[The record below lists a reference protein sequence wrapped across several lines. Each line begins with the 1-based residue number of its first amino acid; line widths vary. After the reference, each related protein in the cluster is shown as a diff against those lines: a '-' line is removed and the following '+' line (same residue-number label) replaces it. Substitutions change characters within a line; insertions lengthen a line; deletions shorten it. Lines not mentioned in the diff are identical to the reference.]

1 MIKWIK
7 NWLNKRKIV
16 KYINNNPGLMDAW
29 MVLLEREKEM
39 SVLISSRLR
48 KEIDNQGIK
57 LISFKQLHD
66 YKKNE

>member
-29 MVLLEREKEM
+29 MVLLEREKET
-39 SVLISSRLR
+39 STKDF
-48 KEIDNQGIK
+48 KELVKEKN
-57 LISFKQLHD
+57 
-66 YKKNE
+66 KKYENVFD

>member
-16 KYINNNPGLMDAW
+16 KYINNNLGLMDAW

-39 SVLISSRLR
+39 STKDF
-48 KEIDNQGIK
+48 KELVKEKN
-57 LISFKQLHD
+57 
-66 YKKNE
+66 KKYENVFV

>member
-39 SVLISSRLR
+39 STKDF
-48 KEIDNQGIK
+48 KELVKEKN
-57 LISFKQLHD
+57 
-66 YKKNE
+66 KKYENVFV

>member
-16 KYINNNPGLMDAW
+16 KYINNNLGLMDAW

-39 SVLISSRLR
+39 STKDF
-48 KEIDNQGIK
+48 KELVKEKN
-57 LISFKQLHD
+57 
-66 YKKNE
+66 KKYENVFD